1 MIAVVILSVVCV
13 LEAVVIYIGRKKL
26 KALDADFMGQRARVA
41 QWLAAFPGKAEVALR
56 REAEILN
63 ADIKTKV

>member
-26 KALDADFMGQRARVA
+26 KADITAERVKVA